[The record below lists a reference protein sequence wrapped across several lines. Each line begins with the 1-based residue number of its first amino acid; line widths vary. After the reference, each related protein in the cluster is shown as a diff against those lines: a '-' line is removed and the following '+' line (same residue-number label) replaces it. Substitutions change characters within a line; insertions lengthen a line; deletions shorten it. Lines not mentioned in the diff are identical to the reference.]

1 MDRDQII
8 PQGSYKIGR
17 DLPEGVY
24 LVAGLT
30 NLTFVYVIGPKNND
44 EQHKHESYTLDN
56 ENAKMAHIRVENG
69 DNLGISGR
77 VIIRQISRF
86 IEDNKCNL
94 FDEIA
99 SFENDLKARGVK
111 LTTKKYEFTK

>member
-1 MDRDQII
+1 MNRDQFI
-8 PQGSYKIGR
+8 PQGTYKIGR

-24 LVAGLT
+24 LVAGLSD
-30 NLTFVYVIGPKNND
+30 LTFIRINGSDDYHG
-44 EQHKHESYTLDN
+44 HYSLDK
-56 ENAKMAHIRVENG
+56 EDGKIAHIELVNEMTFEVT
-69 DNLGISGR
+69 SK

-86 IEDNKCNL
+86 IEDDKCNL

>member
-1 MDRDQII
+1 M
-8 PQGSYKIGR
+8 
-17 DLPEGVY
+17 
-24 LVAGLT
+24 VAGLT
-30 NLTFVYVIGPKNND
+30 NLSFVYVIGPKNDD
-44 EQHKHESYTLDN
+44 EKHKHESYSLDY

-77 VIIRQISRF
+77 VIIRQISKF
-86 IEDNKCNL
+86 IEDDKCNL

-111 LTTKKYEFTK
+111 LTTKKYEFNE

>member
-24 LVAGLT
+24 LFAGLSD
-30 NLTFVYVIGPKNND
+30 LTFIHIKGPND
-44 EQHKHESYTLDN
+44 KDERYTLDK
-56 ENAKMAHIRVENG
+56 EDGKIAHIEISNG
-69 DNLGISGR
+69 ESLEVSSRI
-77 VIIRQISRF
+77 IIRQISRF
-86 IEDNKCNL
+86 IEDDKCNL

-99 SFENDLKARGVK
+99 GFENDLKARGVK
-111 LTTKKYEFTK
+111 ITTKKYEFTK